1 MKSLVEIY
9 ANYSGPDGFGD
20 KGTAHSYLPV
30 YRDELTMRDDIS
42 LLEIGVCQ
50 GHSIKMWM
58 EYFSNSEIL
67 GLDID
72 LTGVIFEDLPVAK
85 CNATKAEELD
95 LVLGDR
101 LFDYIIDDGS
111 HQVQDQI
118 ASLELLW
125 PRIKDQGKYFIE
137 DIKSDAELLL
147 LQAYATSRDYNFR
160 SYDLRAT
167 KGRADDILLVI
178 TKEHLWQ

>member
-1 MKSLVEIY
+1 MKSLAEIY
-9 ANYSGPDGFGD
+9 ENYKGPDGFGD

-30 YRDELTMRDDIS
+30 YRDEMTQRDGIS

-58 EYFSNSEIL
+58 EYFFNSEIL

-72 LTGVIFEDLPVAK
+72 LTGLIFEDLPVGK

-95 LVLGDR
+95 LLLGDDE
-101 LFDYIIDDGS
+101 FDYIIDDGS

-125 PRIKDQGKYFIE
+125 PRVKDRGKYFIE
-137 DIKSDAELLL
+137 DIKSDPELLL
-147 LQAYATSRDYNFR
+147 LQGYATSRDYNFR
-160 SYDLRAT
+160 TYDLRAT
-167 KGRADDILLVI
+167 KGRSDDILLVI